1 METAW
6 PMYFNGEPAP
16 EDGDDPRPAAVDALR
31 QYLAGRAGAMRRSL
45 RRGGHIAFD
54 LRDLADAPLDVTR
67 LLNDEPT
74 NLIACMQLAAH
85 LVLAGPDGG
94 PEPKSP
100 LPVRFS
106 GHGPVTPMR
115 AIKSENVERF
125 VTLKGTVVRMT
136 AIQPLVVGLRFI
148 CARCGAETVRHFPG
162 GRYDP
167 PSTCVSE
174 GCKGRGMQADRGS
187 AQTVDYQRIRLQ
199 ESFSDDVGRMPR
211 TIDVELRE
219 GLVDSCRPGDLV
231 TVCGIVK
238 ADRAEGKGQTCLYVL
253 YIAANNVV
261 NDKHGSNPEAAG
273 ATTYDC
279 NTSFTLYDL
288 HGINAIFHCEDVL
301 SLVVNSLCPGIF
313 GHELVKAGL
322 CLGLFSGVRKYV
334 GSSHQIPKRGDI
346 HVLLLGDPGLGKS
359 QLLRGCMQVA
369 PRAVYVC
376 GNATST
382 AGLTVSLVKDGGG
395 ESALEAGALVLA
407 DNGLCCID
415 EFDKLTGDPQALL
428 EAMEQQSIS
437 ITKGGI
443 CCSVSARAT
452 VFVAA
457 NPIGGHYNRRKTVL
471 ENLRISPALLSRFDL
486 VFVLIDS
493 PDARR
498 DALLSEHVLALH
510 SGDRTRQDSC
520 RVPQYS
526 QRTNNLSDA
535 YLSTRI
541 KLQGPQ
547 GQPDFDPLPPA
558 LLRKYIQYSQQYV
571 HPKLSPEARAT
582 FKQFYLQLRRESNVS
597 CADGS
602 RQVTTRQLESLIR
615 LGEARAR
622 LELREIVTEQDAWD
636 VIEIMKESL
645 FDLYADEFAPVDVA
659 SQPGKRGG
667 SRTKQAKEFI
677 KVAGRRVSQGHPDI
691 FDTNAMKDMARQA
704 GCPAEEF
711 EAFIE
716 LLNQNN
722 VILHKGNKRYKFLG
736 S

>member
-1 METAW
+1 
-6 PMYFNGEPAP
+6 MYFNGEPAP

-85 LVLAGPDGG
+85 LVGVCRLGGRLVEIANGGPVQVLAGPDGG

-313 GHELVKAGL
+313 GHELVKGL
-322 CLGLFSGVRKYV
+322 DSLPVHHPPDLLSVLCQLACALGCSPACESTLGAHIRSLSAAIFMCCCWVTLVCRACAL
-334 GSSHQIPKRGDI
+334 
-346 HVLLLGDPGLGKS
+346 VLTRFPFGEFAGLGKS

-376 GNATST
+376 GNATVRC
-382 AGLTVSLVKDGGG
+382 ALTTW
-395 ESALEAGALVLA
+395 
-407 DNGLCCID
+407 
-415 EFDKLTGDPQALL
+415 F
-428 EAMEQQSIS
+428 
-437 ITKGGI
+437 
-443 CCSVSARAT
+443 
-452 VFVAA
+452 
-457 NPIGGHYNRRKTVL
+457 
-471 ENLRISPALLSRFDL
+471 
-486 VFVLIDS
+486 
-493 PDARR
+493 
-498 DALLSEHVLALH
+498 
-510 SGDRTRQDSC
+510 
-520 RVPQYS
+520 
-526 QRTNNLSDA
+526 
-535 YLSTRI
+535 
-541 KLQGPQ
+541 
-547 GQPDFDPLPPA
+547 
-558 LLRKYIQYSQQYV
+558 LLR
-571 HPKLSPEARAT
+571 
-582 FKQFYLQLRRESNVS
+582 
-597 CADGS
+597 
-602 RQVTTRQLESLIR
+602 
-615 LGEARAR
+615 
-622 LELREIVTEQDAWD
+622 
-636 VIEIMKESL
+636 
-645 FDLYADEFAPVDVA
+645 
-659 SQPGKRGG
+659 
-667 SRTKQAKEFI
+667 
-677 KVAGRRVSQGHPDI
+677 
-691 FDTNAMKDMARQA
+691 
-704 GCPAEEF
+704 
-711 EAFIE
+711 
-716 LLNQNN
+716 
-722 VILHKGNKRYKFLG
+722 
-736 S
+736 